1 MLRSP
6 TTTPS
11 THRAILRSPTTTP
24 STHVVPACYPCR
36 IGAYSVIQNYVQST
50 YCPYTAM
57 WNWCILSSQYSSTTF
72 LQLRTTGTVVRSTV
86 EQAILLVV
94 LVQRFYNYVL
104 PVLQYVVRRAGHPLQ
119 YQYYISTTTYYRYC
133 STQFKRGNDHS
144 HSSVCTKRSVHFYV
158 LFPAVVS

>member
-1 MLRSP
+1 MLCE
-6 TTTPS
+6 
-11 THRAILRSPTTTP
+11 HRR
-24 STHVVPACYPCR
+24 YQN
-36 IGAYSVIQNYVQST
+36 YSVLDNSTFTCMRYVCWYVGLDIFSIMFHKRTPIQST

-133 STQFKRGNDHS
+133 STQFKRGSDHS